1 MAELTPIPFDR
12 LLRRIFYEYKKTD
25 SIFDLSSKEFHR
37 PGNEYDLSVRFLGK
51 NAANPAGPA
60 AGPHTQLAQNIVLA
74 WLAGSR
80 ILELKTVQINDRI
93 ELTRP
98 CIDMATIGYNT
109 EWSQE
114 LTLDES
120 LREYVKASMIIEIL
134 KQWMFLSDSSKTYLS
149 LIHI

>member
-1 MAELTPIPFDR
+1 MAQLTPIPFDR
-12 LLRRIFYEYKKTD
+12 LLRRIFYEYRKTN
-25 SIFDLSSKEFHR
+25 SIFDLSAKNFYW
-37 PGNEYDLSVRFLGK
+37 PPNELDLSVKFLEK

-60 AGPHTQLAQNIVLA
+60 AGPHTQLAQNIVLS

-80 ILELKTVQINDRI
+80 ILELKTVQINDRL

-114 LTLDES
+114 LLLDES
-120 LREYVKASMIIEIL
+120 LREYVKAAMIVEIL
-134 KQWMFLSDSSKTYLS
+134 KRWLFLSDSTT
-149 LIHI
+149 